1 MLSAEYRA
9 APDSSFSVKALI
21 AVRPPIVPLAAA
33 QPSLAAATVRSTTP
47 PFDEPAMSRAPVATS
62 AAVCTP
68 VLTASAVLVTPR
80 PTASAVLV
88 TPRPALASVLP
99 TALAPAASAPDSF
112 GKVSLNQSFALSKK
126 DLFSDATSVLVCTV
140 ESAWRLA
147 CFSTADREASSLS
160 GITASADTSA
170 RTAVPAALMKLAC
183 PGSAAAAVLTTS
195 GEAGRPEPCFSRYGR
210 RSR

>member
-1 MLSAEYRA
+1 MFSAEYRA

-21 AVRPPIVPLAAA
+21 AVRPPMVPLAAD
-33 QPSLAAATVRSTTP
+33 QPSLAAAAVRSITP

-68 VLTASAVLVTPR
+68 VL
-80 PTASAVLV
+80 TASAVLV

-126 DLFSDATSVLVCTV
+126 DLFIDDTSVLVCTV

-195 GEAGRPEPCFSRYGR
+195 GEAGRPEPCFSRYGM